1 MNLGERQTTV
11 PAVVLQLYHG
21 GLAVAR
27 SLGRL
32 GVEVHGVTADRGR
45 PGAKSRY
52 LRDTH
57 VWDID
62 SAPAPESVGWLLELG
77 RKVGG
82 RPFLIPTE
90 DVGAMLAAD
99 HAAQLL
105 EAFRFPE
112 QPPGLA
118 RRLSSKDGM
127 RELCLEHS
135 IPTPLAVAPGTRAEV
150 EQFIA
155 STTFPIVLK
164 GLDASRFQQD
174 EGIRV
179 LVVESEREL
188 WEVWDKVSVDGEPNL
203 LLQEYIPGGP
213 DSVWMFNGYFNH
225 DSDCLIGITGQKL
238 RQFPPY
244 TGFTSLGICRDNE
257 TVREMTC
264 GLMKQLGYR
273 GVLDLGYR
281 YDARD
286 GLYKLLD
293 VNPRVGSTFRLFVS
307 STGLD
312 VVRALYLDL
321 TDQEPEP
328 AGAAVPGRKWLIEN
342 LDLASSATYFRNR
355 ELRPLTWL
363 RSFVGVRETA
373 WFARDDPAP
382 FAAIVRDAVRH
393 AVGALRR

>member
-1 MNLGERQTTV
+1 MNASV
-11 PAVVLQLYHG
+11 PAFVLQLYHG

-32 GVEVHGVTADRGR
+32 GVEVHGVAADRRR
-45 PGAKSRY
+45 PGVRSRY
-52 LRDTH
+52 LRETYF
-57 VWDID
+57 WDID
-62 SAPAPESVGWLLELG
+62 TTPARDTVDWLLEVG
-77 RKVGG
+77 RRVGG
-82 RPFLIPTE
+82 RPLLVATE
-90 DVGAMLAAD
+90 DVGAMLVAD
-99 HAAQLL
+99 YADELR

-112 QPPGLA
+112 QPAGLA

-127 RELCLEHS
+127 QDLCHEHS
-135 IPTPLAVAPGTRAEV
+135 IPTPFAIAPRSRAEV
-150 EQFIA
+150 ERFVA
-155 STTFPIVLK
+155 STTFPVVLK
-164 GLDASRFQQD
+164 GIDAGRFQQD
-174 EGIRV
+174 AGIRV
-179 LVVESEREL
+179 IVVDEEQEL
-188 WEVWDKVSVDGEPNL
+188 WRMWDQASANGEPNL

-213 DSVWMFNGYFNH
+213 DSVWMFNGYFNG

-257 TVREMTC
+257 TVRETTSD
-264 GLMKQLGYR
+264 LMKKLGYR

-307 STGLD
+307 STGHD

-321 TDQEPEP
+321 TDQEPE
-328 AGAAVPGRKWLIEN
+328 AVGRAVPGRKWLIEN
-342 LDLASSATYFRNR
+342 LDLASSATYFRNG
-355 ELRPLTWL
+355 ELRPRAWL
-363 RSFVGVRETA
+363 RSYTGVKETA

-382 FAAIVRDAVRH
+382 FVAMVVDSVRRAVK
-393 AVGALRR
+393 AVGRRATA

>member
-1 MNLGERQTTV
+1 MNTSV

-32 GVEVHGVTADRGR
+32 GVEVHGVTADRRR
-45 PGAKSRY
+45 PGARSRH
-52 LRDTH
+52 LHETH

-62 SAPAPESVGWLLELG
+62 PAPARESVDWLLELG

-82 RPFLIPTE
+82 RPLLIPTE
-90 DVGAMLAAD
+90 DVGAMLVAD
-99 HAAQLL
+99 YADELL

-112 QPPGLA
+112 QPAGLA
-118 RRLSSKDGM
+118 RKLSSKDGM
-127 RELCLEHS
+127 RDLCHEHS
-135 IPTPLAVAPGTRAEV
+135 IPTPLAIAPRSRAEV
-150 EQFIA
+150 EQFVA
-155 STTFPIVLK
+155 STTFPVVLK
-164 GLDASRFQQD
+164 GIDAGRFQQD
-174 EGIRV
+174 SGIRV
-179 LVVESEREL
+179 LVVDTEQEL
-188 WEVWDKVSVDGEPNL
+188 WQMWDKVSAGGEPNL

-213 DSVWMFNGYFNH
+213 DSVWMFNGYFNG

-257 TVREMTC
+257 TVRETTRD
-264 GLMKQLGYR
+264 LMKQLGYR

-281 YDARD
+281 FDARD

-328 AGAAVPGRKWLIEN
+328 AGSAVPGRKWLIEN
-342 LDLASSATYFRNR
+342 LDLASSATYFRNG
-355 ELRPLTWL
+355 ELQPLPWL
-363 RSFVGVRETA
+363 RSFAGVKETA

-382 FAAIVRDAVRH
+382 FAAMVRDSVLH
-393 AVGALRR
+393 AVKALRR